1 VYVREL
7 QVRYRQ
13 RRLPGA
19 VAPLDRLLTP
29 RDAALAFTR
38 LLQDEVVEVCGL
50 FCLSTRNQV
59 LAYHELSRGT
69 VNATLVHPRDVFKIA
84 LLANATA
91 IVIGHNHPS
100 GDPTPSPDDLVL
112 TRRLKDAGTL
122 MGIELVDHVIV
133 TPGQYIS
140 LKETGAM

>member
-19 VAPLDRLLTP
+19 VAPLDRFLTP

-59 LAYHELSRGT
+59 LAYHELSRGS

-91 IVIGHNHPS
+91 IVVGHNHPS

-140 LKETGAM
+140 LKETGSM